1 MPALTLSE
9 TKRRLAGGESC
20 ESLVRKSVES
30 AEASKLGA
38 FVTVCREQALEKARA
53 LDLRIKAGERPGIL
67 AGVPVA
73 IKDNLCT
80 RDLPTTCGS
89 KILASFVPPYSATV
103 VERLEAQGAVVVG
116 KTAMDEFAMGSTSE
130 TNAFGVVRNPV
141 DPDRVPGGSSGGSAV
156 SVAAG
161 IVPVS
166 LGSDTGGSIRQPAS
180 FCGVVGFKPTYGRIS
195 RYGLVAYA
203 SSLDQV
209 GPFSRTVEDTALLMN
224 LLSGYD
230 SKDNTSAVREVPD
243 YLQGLED
250 GVKGLRVGIPA
261 EYWGEGLD
269 PAVRTSLDD
278 AVRRLEARGAILVP
292 VNLPS
297 TRYAI
302 SAYYVIAMA
311 EASSNLSRYDGVRY
325 TGRAK
330 DPKSLLDMYCRSRSE
345 LFGEEVKRRILIG
358 TFVLSSGYY
367 DAYYAKAQR
376 VREVIRREFEQAF
389 AQCDVLATPT
399 APTTAWKLGEK
410 MDDPLAMYLSDID
423 TIAVN
428 LAGLPGLVVPVAP
441 AAGLPVGLQLVGPAF
456 SEALLLRTGRAVE
469 QDGAV

>member
-9 TKRRLAGGESC
+9 TRLRIAQGESC
-20 ESLVRKSVES
+20 ESIAEKAVAAAEKSTH
-30 AEASKLGA
+30 GA
-38 FVTVCREQALEKARA
+38 FVSVNRDKALETARGI
-53 LDLRIKAGERPGIL
+53 DLRIKAGEQPGIL
-67 AGVPVA
+67 AGIPVA

-80 RDLPTTCGS
+80 KGTRTTCGS
-89 KILASFVPPYSATV
+89 RILEKFVPPYSATV
-103 VERLEAQGAVVVG
+103 VERLEAQGAVIIG

-130 TNAFGVVRNPV
+130 TNAFGVVRNPM
-141 DPDRVPGGSSGGSAV
+141 DPTRVPGGSSGGSAV
-156 SVAAG
+156 CVAEG
-161 IVPVS
+161 VVPVS

-180 FCGVVGFKPTYGRIS
+180 FCGVVGFKPTYGRVS

-203 SSLDQV
+203 SSLDQI
-209 GPFSRTVEDTALLMN
+209 GPFSRTVEDSALLMN
-224 LLSGYD
+224 IISGHD
-230 SKDNTSAVREVPD
+230 ERDNTSSMHDVPD
-243 YLQGLED
+243 YTAGLND
-250 GVKGLRVGIPA
+250 GVKGVRVGIPA
-261 EYWGEGLD
+261 EYWGEGLESG
-269 PAVRTSLDD
+269 VRASLDESVK
-278 AVRRLEARGAILVP
+278 ALEAAGAKIVP
-292 VNLPS
+292 VHLPS

-302 SAYYVIAMA
+302 SAYYIIALA
-311 EASSNLSRYDGVRY
+311 EASSNLSRFDGVRY

-330 DPKSLLDMYCRSRSE
+330 DPKSLLDMYSRTRSE

-358 TFVLSSGYY
+358 TFVLSAGYY

-428 LAGLPGLVVPVAP
+428 LAGLPGLVVPVKP

-456 SEALLLRTGRAVE
+456 SEALLFKTGRAVE
-469 QDGAV
+469 LQGAP

>member
-1 MPALTLSE
+1 MPAQTLAE
-9 TKRRLAGGESC
+9 TKRRIAGGESC
-20 ESLVRKSVES
+20 ESIVREAVEA
-30 AEASKLGA
+30 AERSTLGA
-38 FVTVCREQALEKARA
+38 FVSVNREQALERARDV
-53 LDLRIKAGERPGIL
+53 DLQLRSGKPVGLL

-73 IKDNLCT
+73 IKDNMCT
-80 RDLPTTCGS
+80 KGIRTTCGS
-89 KILASFVPPYSATV
+89 KILDGFKPPYSATV
-103 VERLEAQGAVVVG
+103 VERLESQGAVVIG

-156 SVAAG
+156 CVAEG

-180 FCGVVGFKPTYGRIS
+180 FCGVVGFKPTYGRVS

-203 SSLDQV
+203 SSLDQI
-209 GPFSRTVEDTALLMN
+209 GPFSRTVDDTALMMN
-224 LLSGYD
+224 VISGYD
-230 SKDNTSAVREVPD
+230 ARDNTSATTDVPD
-243 YLQGLED
+243 HLVGLED

-269 PAVRTSLDD
+269 PKVRISLDN
-278 AVRRLEARGAILVP
+278 AVSRLKAQGAIVVP
-292 VNLPS
+292 VTLPS

-302 SAYYVIAMA
+302 SAYYIIAMA
-311 EASSNLSRYDGVRY
+311 EASSNLSRFDGVRY
-325 TGRAK
+325 TGRAQ
-330 DPKSLLDMYCRSRSE
+330 DPKSLLDMYSRTRSE

-410 MDDPLAMYLSDID
+410 MADPLAMYLSDID

-428 LAGLPGLVVPVAP
+428 LAGLPGLVVPVE
-441 AAGLPVGLQLVGPAF
+441 AADGLPVGLQLVGPAF
-456 SEALLLRTGRAVE
+456 SETLLLKTGRAVE
-469 QDGAV
+469 LPGPG